1 MTIKPSFTIILAIFI
16 LLIRVGEVDAV
27 GSQIA
32 EMVSSIDGLVDG
44 EADQLV
50 TALTEK
56 FEAEFGAVVLDDS
69 ILANVKSIVS
79 ACIFEEASH
88 ASIAEVA
95 LKSYHAIANG
105 APAAYIEDL
114 SLIGLSYPV
123 TEDQLRHSAMTIEG
137 LMDAGV
143 DSYVIEEL
151 ISYGIY
157 NGWSGTIIKKVG
169 DGLIRGAQSGL
180 SERKLALALIIGV
193 DQDAESKSIDIIVQE
208 GIDTL
213 RKSNEEITYDT
224 VRRDIAYEALQ
235 RALMYQIPRDVA
247 QEMYLIAVRDKWPT
261 GSTRAVFDGLIRG
274 NGSGLSP
281 EKLATDL
288 IIRMAQDPDN
298 PSPEEMVEE
307 SIAYVKQLE
316 KKRLSVIQADE
327 KKYRRTPKPVDQDR
341 NVTIDAPVMREK
353 NRDKPVTYYP
363 TANRRSINAELMK
376 QSIQEFLGPPATPY
390 RWGGS
395 SRRGV
400 DCSGFTQLVYKAQGI
415 YLPRNS
421 RQQVKVGMPVSM
433 NALQFGDLIF
443 FSKYFNDY
451 ITHVG
456 IYIGNNKFVH
466 ASCTKGVT
474 ISDLNKKYY
483 MARWRK
489 HLSKRIVY

>member
-1 MTIKPSFTIILAIFI
+1 MKPSFTAILALLL
-16 LLIRVGEVDAV
+16 LLITVGEVDAV
-27 GSQIA
+27 DSQIA
-32 EMVSSIDGLVDG
+32 DMVASIDGLVDG
-44 EADQLV
+44 EANQLAA
-50 TALTEK
+50 ALTEK
-56 FEAEFGAVVLDDS
+56 FETEFGAVVLDES
-69 ILANVKSIVS
+69 ILASVKSIVS

-123 TEDQLRHSAMTIEG
+123 TEDQLRHSAMTIED
-137 LMDAGV
+137 LMAAGI

-151 ISYGIY
+151 VSYGIY
-157 NGWSGTIIKKVG
+157 NGWSGIIISSVG
-169 DGLIRGAQSGL
+169 DGLIRGAESGL
-180 SERKLALALIIGV
+180 SDRKLALALIIGV

-208 GIDTL
+208 GIDAL
-213 RKSNEEITYDT
+213 QKPVEERTNDT

-247 QEMYLIAVRDKWPT
+247 QEMYLIAIRDKWPT
-261 GSTRAVFDGLIRG
+261 VSTRAVFDGLILG
-274 NGSGLSP
+274 NGNGLSP

-288 IIRMAQDPDN
+288 IIRMAQNPDHLY
-298 PSPEEMVEE
+298 PAEMVEE
-307 SIAYVKQLE
+307 SIEYVKQVE

-327 KKYRRTPKPVDQDR
+327 RKYRRTPKPVDQDR
-341 NVTIDAPVMREK
+341 NVTIEPPVMREK
-353 NRDKPVTYYP
+353 KHDKPVTYYP

-390 RWGGS
+390 RWGGT

-421 RQQVKVGMPVSM
+421 RQQVQIGMPVSM

-466 ASCTKGVT
+466 SSCTKGVT

-483 MARWRK
+483 LARWRK